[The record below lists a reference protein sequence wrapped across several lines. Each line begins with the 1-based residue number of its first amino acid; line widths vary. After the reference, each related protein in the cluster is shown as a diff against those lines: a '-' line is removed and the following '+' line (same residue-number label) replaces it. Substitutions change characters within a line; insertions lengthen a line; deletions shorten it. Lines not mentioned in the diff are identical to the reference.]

1 MGIDRNKAH
10 ILSIN
15 RSFPEP
21 YSSAVYI
28 SSSCPFLLRLSMGS
42 ARIST
47 PGPTRLLSP
56 LRVGK
61 ICVYHRQPKPIQTSL
76 LLPILPQTNP
86 PTDKNVDVP

>member
-61 ICVYHRQPKPIQTSL
+61 ICVYHRQPKP
-76 LLPILPQTNP
+76 NP
-86 PTDKNVDVP
+86 DIPPSPHSSPNQHSHR